1 MRRNVEKRLAH
12 TVNGNTAMFNVKRR
26 LQLYVGKHPIFFYR
40 IYPLKRQSETMAV
53 TPATRLV
60 IEGFPRSANTFAVNA
75 FQQAQREHVRLAHH
89 LHMPAQVIRAARWR
103 IPSLVLI
110 RNPEDAITSL
120 VIRNP
125 QSAEQAL
132 RHYIMFYETVAEY
145 RDAFVLGLFEEVV
158 GDYGRVIDCVN
169 ARFGT
174 EFATFD
180 HTEESVKKVFARIE
194 DIDRTKY
201 EGTIWES
208 KIPRPSV
215 ARQGMK
221 REVRY
226 RSEDRKRERLIA
238 RAEAIYEHLTVR
250 ELEHKPSLLWAKC
263 SGRVRGSWPTREK
276 L

>member
-1 MRRNVEKRLAH
+1 MRQNLEKRLARAI
-12 TVNGNTAMFNVKRR
+12 NGSTAMFNAKRR
-26 LQLYVGKHPIFFYR
+26 LQLYVGKRPIFFYR
-40 IYPLKRQSETMAV
+40 IYPLKRQSETMAI

-60 IEGFPRSANTFAVNA
+60 IEGFPRSANSFAVNA
-75 FQQAQREHVRLAHH
+75 FHQAQRGHVRLAHH

-103 IPSLVLI
+103 IPSLVLV

-125 QSAEQAL
+125 QSVEQAL

-158 GDYGRVIDCVN
+158 SDYGRVIARVN
-169 ARFGT
+169 AKFGT

-194 DIDRTKY
+194 DIDKTKY

-215 ARQGMK
+215 VRQGMK
-221 REVRY
+221 CEVRY

-238 RAEAIYEHLTVR
+238 RAETIYEHLTVR
-250 ELEHKPSLLWAKC
+250 EMEHKPSLLRA
-263 SGRVRGSWPTREK
+263 R
-276 L
+276 

>member
-1 MRRNVEKRLAH
+1 MRRNIEKWLAH
-12 TVNGNTAMFNVKRR
+12 TINGNTTMFNVKRR
-26 LQLYVGKHPIFFYR
+26 LQLYVGKHPIFYYR
-40 IYPLKRQSETMAV
+40 IYPLQRQLEARAV
-53 TPATRLV
+53 APATRLV

-75 FQQAQREHVRLAHH
+75 FQQAQLEHVHLARH
-89 LHMPAQVIRAARWR
+89 LHMPAQVIKAARLR

-125 QSAEQAL
+125 QSVEQAL

-158 GDYGRVIDCVN
+158 SDYGRVIARVN
-169 ARFGT
+169 TKFGT

-180 HTEESVKKVFARIE
+180 HTEESVKKVFTRIE

-208 KIPRPSV
+208 KIPRPSA
-215 ARQGMK
+215 ARQRMK
-221 REVRY
+221 GEVTY
-226 RSEDRKRERLIA
+226 RSEDPKRQRLVA
-238 RAEAIYEHLTVR
+238 RAEAIYENLTAH
-250 ELEHKPSLLWAKC
+250 ELEHKPSLLWA
-263 SGRVRGSWPTREK
+263 R
-276 L
+276 

>member
-1 MRRNVEKRLAH
+1 MRQIIEKWLARAI
-12 TVNGNTAMFNVKRR
+12 NGSTAMFNVKRR
-26 LQLYVGKHPIFFYR
+26 LQLYVGKHPTFFYR
-40 IYPLKRQSETMAV
+40 IYPLKRQPETLAV
-53 TPATRLV
+53 TPATQLV

-75 FQQAQREHVRLAHH
+75 FQQAQREQVRLAHH
-89 LHMPAQVIRAARWR
+89 LHMPAQVIRAAQLR

-125 QSAEQAL
+125 QSVEQAL

-145 RDAFVLGLFEEVV
+145 RDAFVLGCFEEVIS
-158 GDYGRVIDCVN
+158 DYGRVIERVN

-174 EFATFD
+174 KFATFD
-180 HTEESVKKVFARIE
+180 HDEEGVKKVFAQIE

-201 EGTIWES
+201 EGMIWES

-215 ARQGMK
+215 AREGMK
-221 REVRY
+221 RGVKY
-226 RSEDRKRERLIA
+226 RSEDREREILIA

-250 ELEHKPSLLWAKC
+250 ELEHEPNLSHVK
-263 SGRVRGSWPTREK
+263 
-276 L
+276 